1 MNHTMPLF
9 TQNRNLYV
17 IMSLTRNGQVLAIVY
32 GHGDT
37 RKTFLWTTIIYAIRS
52 KGNIVLAVIASLSL
66 DSGRT
71 THSRFKIP
79 LDLTNT
85 LLCNIN
91 KMKQLAQL
99 LIETTLIIWDE
110 QQ

>member
-1 MNHTMPLF
+1 
-9 TQNRNLYV
+9 
-17 IMSLTRNGQVLAIVY
+17 MSLTRNGQVLAIVY

-37 RKTFLWTTIIYAIRS
+37 RKTFLCTTIIYAIRS
-52 KGNIVLAVIASLSL
+52 KGNIVLAVIASGIASLSL